1 MRAANAPSHRQALC
15 PEKVSKRQGGGNGRQ
30 QAATRSRP
38 CRPLPPLPPFAA
50 YLSSVLPYKDENP
63 TELTPLV
70 TVGIIAINVL
80 AWLFVQ
86 GAGAPE
92 PLARSVCQLGL
103 IPGEVLHTVPPGTT
117 VPLGEG
123 LRCVLTADANW
134 WTLVTSMFMHGGW
147 LHLIGNM
154 WFLWVFGNNIE
165 DSMGHTRFVVFY
177 LLCGVAAAA
186 TQMIVDTGSRVPMV
200 GASGAIS
207 GVMGAYIVLYPRVR
221 VHTLITLGFFFTTV
235 TLPAYVILG
244 YWFLL
249 QLLFGTV
256 GVIAGAQGGGVA
268 VWAHVGG
275 FVVGLLLIKLFAN
288 AEYLER
294 RPGGRLT
301 LPRGV

>member
-1 MRAANAPSHRQALC
+1 MGRLEEVRGGC
-15 PEKVSKRQGGGNGRQ
+15 PADVSTSPN
-30 QAATRSRP
+30 
-38 CRPLPPLPPFAA
+38 LPQPPPTSPTSPNLPNLLQP
-50 YLSSVLPYKDENP
+50 YLTSVLPYKDENP
-63 TELTPLV
+63 TDLTPVITL
-70 TVGIIAINVL
+70 GIIVLNVL

-86 GAGAPE
+86 GAGAAE

-103 IPGEVLHTVPPGTT
+103 IPGEVLHTVPPGTA

-134 WTLVTSMFMHGGW
+134 WTVVTSMFMHGGW

-177 LLCGVAAAA
+177 LLSGVAAAA
-186 TQMIVDTGSRVPMV
+186 TQMLVDPGSRIPMV

-207 GVMGAYIVLYPRVR
+207 GVMGAYILLYPRVR
-221 VHTLITLGFFFTTV
+221 VHTLITLGFFLTTV

-244 YWFLL
+244 YWFVL

-256 GVIAGAQGGGVA
+256 GALSGAQGGVA

-275 FVVGLLLIKLFAN
+275 FVAGLLLIKLFAN
-288 AEYLER
+288 SEYLER
-294 RPGGRLT
+294 RRGGMLI
-301 LPRGV
+301 LPRDA

>member
-1 MRAANAPSHRQALC
+1 VPSKNAKKAERGSAGQVRFC
-15 PEKVSKRQGGGNGRQ
+15 
-30 QAATRSRP
+30 
-38 CRPLPPLPPFAA
+38 
-50 YLSSVLPYKDENP
+50 SVLPYKDENP
-63 TELTPLV
+63 TELTPLI
-70 TVGIIAINVL
+70 TVGIIIVNVL

-86 GAGAPE
+86 GAGAAE

-103 IPGEVLHTVPPGTT
+103 IPGEVLHTVPPGTA

-165 DSMGHTRFVVFY
+165 DSMGHTRFVAFY
-177 LLCGVAAAA
+177 LLCGVVAAAS
-186 TQMIVDTGSRVPMV
+186 QLLVDPGSRVPMV

-207 GVMGAYIVLYPRVR
+207 GVMGAYILLYPRVR
-221 VHTLITLGFFFTTV
+221 VHTLLTLGFFITTV

-249 QLLFGTV
+249 QLLLGTV
-256 GVIAGAQGGGVA
+256 GTLGGAQGGVA
-268 VWAHVGG
+268 FWAHVGG
-275 FVVGLLLIKLFAN
+275 FVAGLVLIKLFAN
-288 AEYLER
+288 PEFLER
-294 RPGGRLT
+294 RRGGMVI
-301 LPRGV
+301 LPRDV